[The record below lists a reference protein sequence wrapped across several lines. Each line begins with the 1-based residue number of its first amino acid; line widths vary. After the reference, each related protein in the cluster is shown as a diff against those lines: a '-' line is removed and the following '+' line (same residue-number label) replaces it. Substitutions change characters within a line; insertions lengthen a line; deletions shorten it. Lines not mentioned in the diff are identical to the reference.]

1 MRVPRTESERRIH
14 SDGQRGSSVTEMAL
28 VAPLF
33 VILLLWGAYVADLGR
48 ARIKQQEATRFFTW
62 ELASHALS
70 DPGNAHHAERFRA
83 ARERVVADTF
93 RRYRTLE
100 GHGPEARSQ
109 GLVTRASLGDLDVQA
124 VGLDVAGEV
133 ETPSGAVGAF
143 DEVVRM
149 SGRAQRPVL
158 ERFGLNLDRIGGRTE
173 LKAVLENRLLPKRF
187 LDGSYFSS
195 RFFPNRCDRLEL
207 APMRMRLE
215 PDTWAI
221 ASGEDVNLGDRSS
234 AFYRQVDRIA
244 LLGLGSELSRKAG
257 PAGAVLDWF
266 PIKLQAQVVSRGYG
280 EGLADRSMV
289 SGCSDDSLARSGKW
303 KNGRGTAADGMSK
316 VKCFDTLPIDADK
329 IGRGYR
335 GDPSYRILE
344 SRANAYM
351 GSREPGAYAG
361 GAR

>member
-1 MRVPRTESERRIH
+1 MRALSHEPKLGFETA
-14 SDGQRGSSVTEMAL
+14 GQRGSAVTEMAL
-28 VAPLF
+28 LAPLF
-33 VILLLWGAYVADLGR
+33 VALLLWGAYVADLGR
-48 ARIKQQEATRFFTW
+48 ARIKQLEAARFLTW

-70 DPGNAHHAERFRA
+70 DPMSADHGARFRA
-83 ARERVVADTF
+83 ARDRAVADTV

-109 GLVTRASLGDLDVQA
+109 GLVTRASLGDVDVQA
-124 VGLDVAGEV
+124 VGLDVTGQV

-149 SGRAQRPVL
+149 LGRAQRPVL
-158 ERFGLNLDRIGGRTE
+158 DRFGLNLDHVGGRTE
-173 LKAVLENRLLPKRF
+173 LKAVVENRLLPKRL
-187 LDGSYFSS
+187 LDGSFFSS
-195 RFFPNRCDRLEL
+195 RFFPDRFDRLEL
-207 APMRMRLE
+207 APVRMRLE
-215 PDTWAI
+215 PDTWALS
-221 ASGEDVNLGDRSS
+221 SGEDVNLGDRSS
-234 AFYRQVDRIA
+234 AFFHQVDRIA

-266 PIKLQAQVVSRGYG
+266 PIKLRAQVVSRGYG
-280 EGLADRSMV
+280 EHLTDRSLV
-289 SGCSDDSLARSGKW
+289 SACSDDALARSGKW

-344 SRANAYM
+344 SRGNAYM
-351 GSREPGAYAG
+351 GCRQPGGCAG
-361 GAR
+361 AAR